1 MNARSFTL
9 PEGRP
14 GQIAASACTLLAVL
28 LVWLSVGA
36 PAVNWYTSR
45 AATLAQARLEVAHMR
60 ALQDSLPELR
70 RLAAQTAAQPE
81 ADQTLVAGDSDAVA
95 GANLQAELQGVASQ
109 TGASLDSVETLPA
122 QQIGPLR
129 RIGVAVSITTT
140 WPQLIALMT
149 AIDTQRP
156 RMILSDLSVTAD
168 SAPDP
173 RQDVSLQASFSLSAF
188 WAGSHP

>member
-14 GQIAASACTLLAVL
+14 GQIAACACTLLFAV
-28 LVWLSVGA
+28 LVWLSIGA
-36 PAVNWYTSR
+36 PAVTWYSAR
-45 AATLAQARLEVAHMR
+45 AATLAQAQTELAHMQMLR
-60 ALQDSLPELR
+60 DSLPELR
-70 RLAAQTAAQPE
+70 RLAAQTAARPE
-81 ADQTLVAGDSDAVA
+81 SDQTLVAGDSDAVA
-95 GANLQAELQGVASQ
+95 GANLQAALAGAASQ
-109 TGASLDSVETLPA
+109 TGTSLDSVETLPA

-140 WPQLIALMT
+140 WPQLVALMT

-168 SAPDP
+168 SAADP
-173 RQDVSLQASFSLSAF
+173 SQDVTLQANFSIAAF
-188 WAGSHP
+188 WAGNHP